1 MLPAFILLL
10 NGLFFQNLN
19 DKNVVALVNS
29 HPIHVKEFLF
39 QAARERTLVYTY
51 FADKYKLGEEP
62 LKWENSYDGEIPKQL
77 LKDRALKA
85 AIRVKLQQIRMKDV
99 GIQNE
104 IDYLS
109 FNNQYKKLI
118 SERKLKA
125 KRGEVLYGPPLITE
139 EEYFNYLFSNNVIRL
154 QSKLSYENEHENKN
168 YSLWV
173 IGQSK
178 NAIIEVFEDVLE
190 KVEM

>member
-85 AIRVKLQQIRMKDV
+85 AIRVKLQQIRMKDA

-173 IGQSK
+173 IGQTK
-178 NAIIEVFEDVLE
+178 NPIIKVFEDVLE